1 MVKINEA
8 LFKSYTRLTFTF
20 VTMQKFLVIQTAFIG
35 DAVLATGI
43 LEKIHATF
51 PNAKID
57 YLVRNGHQSLFQ
69 QHPFINRILVWNKE
83 KNKYKN
89 LISLILDIRK
99 NRYDVLI
106 NVQRFAATG
115 FITVLSGAKMK
126 IGFDKNPLS
135 FLFNIKV
142 KHTTTNNLHEIER
155 NQLLLEKIS
164 SGEACLPKLY
174 PTIQDVDF
182 ISKYTAK
189 KFITI
194 APASVWFTK
203 QFPSHQWLKLIN
215 ELPEHYVIYL
225 LGGKSDKDLCDVLQQ
240 HSQHQQVF
248 NLAGE
253 LSFLQSAALM
263 QKAVMN
269 YVNDSAPMHFA
280 SSVNAA
286 TCAVYCST
294 IPEFGFGP
302 LSENYSV
309 VQIEKKL
316 SCRPCG
322 LHGKKDCPEGHF
334 NCANEIKTAQLLQV
348 LKV

>member
-1 MVKINEA
+1 
-8 LFKSYTRLTFTF
+8 
-20 VTMQKFLVIQTAFIG
+20 MQKFLVIQTAFIG

-43 LEKIHATF
+43 LEKIHVTY
-51 PNAKID
+51 PNAQID
-57 YLVRNGHQSLFQ
+57 YLVRNGNQSLFH
-69 QHPFINRILVWNKE
+69 QHPFINKVLVWNKQ
-83 KNKYKN
+83 KSKYKN
-89 LISLILDIRK
+89 LFKLIFEIRK

-106 NVQRFAATG
+106 NVQRFSATG
-115 FITVLSGAKMK
+115 FITALSGAKMK
-126 IGFDKNPLS
+126 IGFNKNPLS
-135 FLFNIKV
+135 FLFDVKV

-155 NQLLLEKIS
+155 NQLLLEKICNGDAS
-164 SGEACLPKLY
+164 MPKLY
-174 PTIQDVDF
+174 PTLQDQEFVA
-182 ISKYTAK
+182 KYTTK

-203 QFPSHQWLKLIN
+203 QFPSHQWLKFIN
-215 ELPEHYVIYL
+215 ELPKDIVVYL
-225 LGGKSDKDLCDVLQQ
+225 LGGKSDCELCDILKQ
-240 HSQHQQVF
+240 HSQHNEVF

-263 QKAVMN
+263 QQAEMN

-280 SSVNAA
+280 SAVNAA

-302 LSENYSV
+302 LSTNHCV

-348 LKV
+348 LSVL